1 MPSDRRIE
9 ANRRNARKSTGPNTA
24 KGKQI
29 SRKNAI
35 KHGLRAREL
44 LTPDEEPSD
53 FESFCGDALRDLAPQ
68 GFMETELAE
77 QIVSY
82 CWRLRRCRRIEAEL
96 LGGGGHV
103 MDQIVHTPT
112 QEFLDRLKNKDDI
125 DDMSES
131 EFLSRIIIA
140 RSEAFDQGLPAD
152 KIPYS
157 DVPPADLMK
166 FYREALYEE
175 RQSNPFTYEVALAFQ
190 KDMSQHEALSKLAR
204 YETALHRS
212 LYRALDDLQQLQNQR
227 RKDQPSRP
235 EIIDV
240 EAPIS
245 SS

>member
-9 ANRRNARKSTGPNTA
+9 ANRRNASKSTGPKTA

-29 SRKNAI
+29 SRMNAM

-53 FESFCGDALRDLAPQ
+53 FKSFCSDALRDLAPQ

-77 QIVSY
+77 QIVSC

-103 MDQIVHTPT
+103 MDQIAHTPT
-112 QEFLDRLKNKDDI
+112 QEFLDKLKKKDNI
-125 DDMSES
+125 EDMSES
-131 EFLSRIIIA
+131 ETLMRIINA
-140 RSEAFDQGLPAD
+140 RIEAYQEGAQDD
-152 KIPYS
+152 KIPLVGVS
-157 DVPPADLMK
+157 ATDLMEA
-166 FYREALYEE
+166 YREALYDE

-204 YETALHRS
+204 YEAALHRS
-212 LYRALDDLQQLQNQR
+212 LYRVLHDLQNLQNQR
-227 RKDQPSRP
+227 RKVQFSRP
-235 EIIDV
+235 EVIDA
-240 EAPIS
+240 EAPVS